1 MSLIGTDL
9 LEFSHELATFMDLD
23 SIYRIWWPHDE
34 RIMELLGVDGQEEA
48 AVYTLA
54 VGKT

>member
-1 MSLIGTDL
+1 MGLGICAVGAFLDD
-9 LEFSHELATFMDLD
+9 ELN
-23 SIYRIWWPHDE
+23 S
-34 RIMELLGVDGQEEA
+34 LLGVDGQDEA